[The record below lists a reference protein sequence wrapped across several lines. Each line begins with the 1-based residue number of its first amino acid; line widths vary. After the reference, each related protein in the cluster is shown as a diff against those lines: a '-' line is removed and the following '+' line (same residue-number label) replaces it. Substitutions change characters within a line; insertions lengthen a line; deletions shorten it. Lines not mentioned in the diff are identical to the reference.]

1 MEENTP
7 KKKKNKVMP
16 IILIVIVLI
25 SAYFGI
31 QKYIYAQHHE
41 DTDDAQLE
49 GDISPVLPRVSGF
62 VTMLNVSDNM
72 KVKEGDTL
80 VKLDD
85 RDYKIKVGQAQSA
98 LENAEAN
105 VAVVRANNTA
115 TVANYETAKANLE
128 AAKIKVWKANE
139 DYKRYEKLL
148 ADKAI
153 TQQLFDAAKSDK
165 ESAEAQVEVAKKQL
179 DASLRQD
186 DATAQQISYAQS
198 IVAQRQADLDF
209 AKLQLSYTT
218 LIAPVSG
225 VVSKKNVELG
235 QYVQAGQSLFAIVLD
250 SDVWVVANF
259 KETQLEKMKV
269 GQVVDISV
277 DAFKDKKIE
286 GYVHSFSAATGARF
300 SLLPPDNASGNFV
313 KVVQRVPI
321 KIKIK
326 ADKDILNI
334 LRPGMSVHVIINT

>member
-1 MEENTP
+1 MEDNIP

-16 IILIVIVLI
+16 IILIVIIAL
-25 SAYFGI
+25 SAFFGI
-31 QKYIYAQHHE
+31 QKYIYSQHHE
-41 DTDDAQLE
+41 DTDDAQFE

-85 RDYKIKVGQAQSA
+85 RDYKIKLDQAQSA
-98 LENAEAN
+98 LDNAIAN
-105 VAVVRANNTA
+105 VAVVKANNVA
-115 TVANYETAKANLE
+115 SFANYETAKANLD
-128 AAKIKVWKANE
+128 AAKIKVWKATE

-153 TQQLFDAAKSDK
+153 TQKLFDDTKADK
-165 ESAEAQVEVAKKQL
+165 ESIEAQLEVANKQV
-179 DASLRQD
+179 AAAQRQD
-186 DATAQQISYAQS
+186 DAAGQQISYAQS

-218 LIAPVSG
+218 LVAPVSG
-225 VVSKKNVELG
+225 IVSKKNVELG
-235 QYVQAGQSLFAIVLD
+235 QFVQAGQSLFAIVLD

-269 GQVVDISV
+269 NQTVDIVVD
-277 DAFKDKKIE
+277 AYKDKKIE
-286 GYVHSFSAATGARF
+286 GYIHSFSAATGARF

-313 KVVQRVPI
+313 KVVQRVPV
-321 KIKIK
+321 KIKLK
-326 ADKDILNI
+326 ADKEILNL
-334 LRPGMSVHVIINT
+334 LRPGLSVRVVVNI

>member
-1 MEENTP
+1 MEDNIP

-16 IILIVIVLI
+16 IILIVIIVL
-25 SAYFGI
+25 SAFFGI
-31 QKYIYAQHHE
+31 QKYIYSQHHE
-41 DTDDAQLE
+41 DTDDAQFE

-85 RDYKIKVGQAQSA
+85 RDYKIKLDQAQSA
-98 LENAEAN
+98 LDNAIAN
-105 VAVVRANNTA
+105 VAVVKANNVA
-115 TVANYETAKANLE
+115 SFANYETAKANLD
-128 AAKIKVWKANE
+128 AAKIKVWKATE

-153 TQQLFDAAKSDK
+153 TQKLFDDTKADK
-165 ESAEAQVEVAKKQL
+165 ESIEAQVEVANKQV
-179 DASLRQD
+179 AAAQRQD
-186 DATAQQISYAQS
+186 DAAGQQISYAQS

-218 LIAPVSG
+218 LVAPVSG
-225 VVSKKNVELG
+225 IVSKKNVELG
-235 QYVQAGQSLFAIVLD
+235 QFVQAGQSLFAIVLD

-269 GQVVDISV
+269 NQTVDIVVD
-277 DAFKDKKIE
+277 AYKDKKIE

-313 KVVQRVPI
+313 KVVQRVPV
-321 KIKIK
+321 KIKLK
-326 ADKDILNI
+326 ADKEILNL
-334 LRPGMSVHVIINT
+334 LRPGLSVRVVVNI

>member
-1 MEENTP
+1 MEDNIP

-16 IILIVIVLI
+16 IILIVIIVL
-25 SAYFGI
+25 SAFFGI
-31 QKYIYAQHHE
+31 QKYIYSQHHE
-41 DTDDAQLE
+41 DTDDAQFE

-85 RDYKIKVGQAQSA
+85 RDYKIKLDQAQSA
-98 LENAEAN
+98 LDNAIAN
-105 VAVVRANNTA
+105 VAVVKANNVA
-115 TVANYETAKANLE
+115 SFANYETAKANLD
-128 AAKIKVWKANE
+128 AAKIKVWKATE

-153 TQQLFDAAKSDK
+153 TQKLFDDTKADK
-165 ESAEAQVEVAKKQL
+165 ESIEAQVEVANKQV
-179 DASLRQD
+179 AAAQRQD
-186 DATAQQISYAQS
+186 DAAGQQISYAQS

-218 LIAPVSG
+218 LVAPVSG
-225 VVSKKNVELG
+225 IVSKKNVELG
-235 QYVQAGQSLFAIVLD
+235 QFVQAGQSLFAIVLD

-269 GQVVDISV
+269 NQTVDIVVD
-277 DAFKDKKIE
+277 AYKDKKIE
-286 GYVHSFSAATGARF
+286 GYIHSFSAATGARF

-313 KVVQRVPI
+313 KVVQRVPV
-321 KIKIK
+321 KIKLK
-326 ADKDILNI
+326 ADKEILNL
-334 LRPGMSVHVIINT
+334 LRPGLSVRVVVNI